1 MRVLLDTNFIVA
13 CAKQKVDLLSAEY
26 FLERKIEW
34 IVPVEV
40 VGELEEL
47 QVRKDINLVDRN
59 SAKLG
64 LEILN
69 LLKPTYIELKNSNV
83 DKGISDY
90 LFGKDVVIATLDK
103 KLKKKVENRKM
114 IIRGKKSLEVI

>member
-1 MRVLLDTNFIVA
+1 MMVLLDTNFIVA
-13 CAKQKVDLLSAEY
+13 CAKQKIDLASAEF

-34 IVPVEV
+34 IVPIGV

-47 QVRKDINLVDRN
+47 QMRKDINIADRN
-59 SAKLG
+59 SAKIG

-69 LLKPTYIELKNSNV
+69 LLEPTYVELKNPNV

-90 LFGKDVVIATLDK
+90 LFGKDIVLATLDK
-103 KLKKKVENRKM
+103 GLKKKVKNKKM
-114 IIRGKKSLEVI
+114 VIRGKKKLEIV